1 MENKPTPKQEVINA
15 KIDELH
21 DLLTENGYHF
31 MFAAFS
37 PQEAHPH
44 NIGAM
49 NATIKDL
56 SVLITSLLENVELE
70 TVATAPFAAALQLAN
85 DKNPKLLKGFRK
97 HLNADASF
105 MERLKNLFS

>member
-1 MENKPTPKQEVINA
+1 
-15 KIDELH
+15 
-21 DLLTENGYHF
+21 
-31 MFAAFS
+31 MFAAINT
-37 PQEAHPH
+37 QEEHPH

-56 SVLITSLLENVELE
+56 SVLIYELLKNVKLE
-70 TVATAPFAAALQLAN
+70 AVATAPFAAAVQLAN